1 MALPASGTL
10 SASQINVELGLAAG
24 AAFSMNDAAVR
35 GLAGKPSGLISFSD
49 LLGKANGIYNYSF
62 IAGISNNYKGYMPG
76 APMGTGLSVGP
87 ANAGLSNAFMY
98 LDPDIASVIGYFTIQ
113 DVANMPRWKEV
124 RKMVFAGYEFTG
136 VFSQSTDYKTGLVSG
151 PWANFIPGGT
161 VHLDDQYGVL
171 PFIQAEHQTQIAAIY
186 NALTIGATYSLTF
199 K

>member
-1 MALPASGTL
+1 MALPVSGPL
-10 SASQINVELGLAAG
+10 SASQINVELGRAAG

-62 IAGISNNYKGYMPG
+62 IAGISSNYKGYSPG
-76 APMGTGLSVGP
+76 FSMGTGLSVGP
-87 ANAGLSNAFMY
+87 ANAGLTEAFMY
-98 LDPDIASVIGYFTIQ
+98 LDPDLASVLGFFSIQ

-136 VFSQSTDYKTGLVSG
+136 LFSQSTDYKTGQLYG
-151 PWANFIPGGT
+151 PWATFIPGGT
-161 VHLDDQYGVL
+161 SHLDDQYGIF
-171 PFIQAEHQTQIAAIY
+171 PFLQAAHQPQMAAIF
-186 NALTIGATYSLTF
+186 NALIIGATYSLTF